1 MVVWACFRVAPMV
14 TAWCGCICPSEAVGA
29 VLRRSSFYAWD
40 YIGLCAIAL
49 YTQFSI
55 RSLVAVGL
63 QALII
68 ILNMSTVDERLL

>member
-1 MVVWACFRVAPMV
+1 MVVWACFCVAPMV
-14 TAWCGCICPSEAVGA
+14 TAWRGCVCSSQPIGA
-29 VLRRSSFYAWD
+29 VLRRSSSYAWD

-68 ILNMSTVDERLL
+68 ILNMYA